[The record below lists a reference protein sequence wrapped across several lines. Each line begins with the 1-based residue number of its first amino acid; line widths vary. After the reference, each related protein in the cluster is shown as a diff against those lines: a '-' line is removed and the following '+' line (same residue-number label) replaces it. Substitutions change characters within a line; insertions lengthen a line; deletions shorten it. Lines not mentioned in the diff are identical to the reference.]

1 MQISKRS
8 PTVHK
13 SGCFLAV
20 KSHSCWKTFY
30 PLLLLNGHQSTTN
43 KSIHPFSRMC
53 LFTSLLF
60 FPQFRSLR
68 NDLTFSLG
76 VVLLFIPTVIT
87 CAASFP
93 KVRDKEVSM
102 NGHSVFYPSKAVGIF
117 LFFKEIIKINYEGA
131 PIFPLFDENVDF
143 LAQTE
148 YSYFSAVFRLKIFLY
163 YS

>member
-1 MQISKRS
+1 M
-8 PTVHK
+8 HK

-20 KSHSCWKTFY
+20 KSHNRVEKNFHS
-30 PLLLLNGHQSTTN
+30 LLLLNGHQSTTN
-43 KSIHPFSRMC
+43 KSIHPFSPMC

-68 NDLTFSLG
+68 NDLTFSVG

-93 KVRDKEVSM
+93 KVRDQEVSM
-102 NGHSVFYPSKAVGIF
+102 NGHSVCSPSKAVGIF
-117 LFFKEIIKINYEGA
+117 LFFFSEFIKINYEWA
-131 PIFPLFDENVDF
+131 PIFPLFDENVDY

-148 YSYFSAVFRLKIFLY
+148 YSYFFAAFRLKIFLY

>member
-1 MQISKRS
+1 M
-8 PTVHK
+8 HK

-20 KSHSCWKTFY
+20 KSHNRVEKNFHS
-30 PLLLLNGHQSTTN
+30 LLLLNGHQSTTN
-43 KSIHPFSRMC
+43 KSIDPFSPMR

-60 FPQFRSLR
+60 SPQFRSLR
-68 NDLTFSLG
+68 NDLTFSVG

-102 NGHSVFYPSKAVGIF
+102 NGHSVCSPSKAVGIF
-117 LFFKEIIKINYEGA
+117 LFFFSEIIKINYEWA
-131 PIFPLFDENVDF
+131 PIFPLFDENVNF
-143 LAQTE
+143 LAHTE

>member
-1 MQISKRS
+1 
-8 PTVHK
+8 
-13 SGCFLAV
+13 
-20 KSHSCWKTFY
+20 
-30 PLLLLNGHQSTTN
+30 
-43 KSIHPFSRMC
+43 MC

-68 NDLTFSLG
+68 NDLTFSVG

-102 NGHSVFYPSKAVGIF
+102 NGHSVCSPSKAVGIF
-117 LFFKEIIKINYEGA
+117 LFFFSEIIKINYEWA
-131 PIFPLFDENVDF
+131 PISPLFDENVDF